1 MDDRTI
7 GALKRLLTVPKGKN
21 MSAPLSQLKLQL
33 IQATLR
39 TDDPEVLRTA
49 LKVLSL
55 GGAGGNTESAVKPI
69 SLDNLPDMLNQGA
82 APTDPEVQDLQRDI
96 DEIFNA

>member
-1 MDDRTI
+1 
-7 GALKRLLTVPKGKN
+7 

-33 IQATLR
+33 IQVILR
-39 TDDPEVLRTA
+39 TDDPEILRTA

-55 GGAGGNTESAVKPI
+55 GEAGGNTVSAAKAI
-69 SLDNLPDMLNQGA
+69 SLDSLTDMLNQGA

-96 DEIFNA
+96 DDIFNA

>member
-1 MDDRTI
+1 
-7 GALKRLLTVPKGKN
+7 
-21 MSAPLSQLKLQL
+21 MSEPLSKLKLQL
-33 IQATLR
+33 IHAILR

-49 LKVLSL
+49 LRVLSL
-55 GGAGGNTESAVKPI
+55 ENPAATTASADRLT

-96 DEIFNA
+96 DEVFNA

>member
-1 MDDRTI
+1 MKTS
-7 GALKRLLTVPKGKN
+7 AK
-21 MSAPLSQLKLQL
+21 MSEPLSKLKLQL
-33 IQATLR
+33 IQAILR

-49 LKVLSL
+49 LQVLSL
-55 GGAGGNTESAVKPI
+55 ENPAATTASADRPM

-96 DEIFNA
+96 DEVFNA

>member
-1 MDDRTI
+1 VF
-7 GALKRLLTVPKGKN
+7 GLKTSAK
-21 MSAPLSQLKLQL
+21 MSEPLSKLKLQL
-33 IQATLR
+33 IHAILR

-49 LKVLSL
+49 LRVLSL
-55 GGAGGNTESAVKPI
+55 ENPAATTASADRLT

-96 DEIFNA
+96 DEVFNA